1 MSDCLNSKN
10 YLNLFICYL
19 DFHETICLSLVN
31 KNSYSY
37 LNPENNPLFNT
48 IIRDICFKKYFNIN
62 NQKNYKQYDEN
73 NLDDYKKTKNNW
85 KTTLKNIHLNSKENI
100 DPEINKDLYKCFQ
113 IHCYFPY
120 DRKENAILEYKNST
134 LHQTICYDIKKN
146 DCINHRYYDKYFDDK
161 SINYK
166 NSEIEPLKKGLYFEK
181 ELINFKKDN
190 KKSPN
195 KKIMDMIIKYS
206 FKDLDKVYY
215 TNLKKSKKNKKKKQ
229 KKLNSIIYFL
239 IWLNHTF
246 IIFIN
251 LLFNY
256 VSQFSNFKDGKKII
270 IEYSK
275 VHSNLINFGLMINEK
290 FHNVNIIFN
299 LFKRKY
305 KGNSPI
311 SIDFKIY
318 NLFLNIMENNF
329 YQKLKP
335 ILNNKIQKILDL
347 FYKENFEKE
356 QIVNTSFNSNIIET
370 NYTEQINEENEKDED
385 YYLNDDSL
393 FDNNEL
399 DEEISSIQ
407 DNNFTNQKIIEDY
420 TNLILDFSI
429 NEQNAVFI
437 NHSNIELN
445 ESYNEIEYFVIKN
458 FMENIHNLFK
468 DGEDKTNYIEDL
480 KSLNTFF
487 SFIKKLSKTPEV
499 IEDNQIKLI
508 KRTKMKM
515 LEQSKTYIFNYLNEL
530 LNKNFI
536 YELNN
541 LNIKKNYFINKGTSI
556 VFKDNI
562 IKEAYINK
570 IEEIKQNLINKN
582 LNNIKGINDNLIE
595 SANNYINSNQNKIA
609 NISKEIILFYIN
621 QIYSYKS
628 EDKAV
633 IDILLK
639 KEKDNDCKN
648 SIYLLENDHKK

>member
-1 MSDCLNSKN
+1 
-10 YLNLFICYL
+10 
-19 DFHETICLSLVN
+19 
-31 KNSYSY
+31 
-37 LNPENNPLFNT
+37 
-48 IIRDICFKKYFNIN
+48 
-62 NQKNYKQYDEN
+62 
-73 NLDDYKKTKNNW
+73 
-85 KTTLKNIHLNSKENI
+85 
-100 DPEINKDLYKCFQ
+100 
-113 IHCYFPY
+113 
-120 DRKENAILEYKNST
+120 
-134 LHQTICYDIKKN
+134 
-146 DCINHRYYDKYFDDK
+146 
-161 SINYK
+161 
-166 NSEIEPLKKGLYFEK
+166 
-181 ELINFKKDN
+181 
-190 KKSPN
+190 
-195 KKIMDMIIKYS
+195 
-206 FKDLDKVYY
+206 
-215 TNLKKSKKNKKKKQ
+215 
-229 KKLNSIIYFL
+229 
-239 IWLNHTF
+239 
-246 IIFIN
+246 
-251 LLFNY
+251 
-256 VSQFSNFKDGKKII
+256 
-270 IEYSK
+270 
-275 VHSNLINFGLMINEK
+275 MINEK

-420 TNLILDFSI
+420 ANLILDFSI

-445 ESYNEIEYFVIKN
+445 ESYNEIEYFIIKN

-582 LNNIKGINDNLIE
+582 LNNIK
-595 SANNYINSNQNKIA
+595 
-609 NISKEIILFYIN
+609 LFN
-621 QIYSYKS
+621 
-628 EDKAV
+628 
-633 IDILLK
+633 
-639 KEKDNDCKN
+639 
-648 SIYLLENDHKK
+648 